1 MTDTEPRS
9 MLMMVD
15 EDTID
20 NLVYAKENMEK
31 EHKLKLLNFSEVIAI
46 LLKYWFEGKRK

>member
-15 EDTID
+15 EETID
-20 NLVYAKENMEK
+20 NLVYAKENMQK
-31 EHKLKLLNFSEVIAI
+31 EHNLKLKNFSDVIAV
-46 LLKYWFEGKRK
+46 LLRYWFEGKRN